1 MSVIGIGTDIVECL
15 RIARMIER
23 HGELFINRVY
33 TPHEIQYCSQRK
45 AATQHY
51 AGRWA
56 AKEAVLKALGTGWV
70 KGISWRDIEVQSTE
84 SGKPTIHLSGG
95 ALQASERRGIHE
107 ILISI
112 SHCRSHATAFAL
124 AVGDEHHV

>member
-1 MSVIGIGTDIVECL
+1 MPEKTVAINNELGLHARAAAQFVRVSTQFECDIFL
-15 RIARMIER
+15 
-23 HGELFINRVY
+23 
-33 TPHEIQYCSQRK
+33 
-45 AATQHY
+45 
-51 AGRWA
+51 
-56 AKEAVLKALGTGWV
+56 
-70 KGISWRDIEVQSTE
+70 SWRDIEVQSTE

-95 ALQASERRGIHE
+95 ALLASERRGIHE